1 MNNKIIISYI
11 YDLSVYFPKMLKRDN
26 IEFGDIKLP
35 EYAKEI
41 KSYNEYFVKYDF
53 RYYKK
58 KTKLKSYKLIENE
71 IGTIDGA
78 ITLLQ
83 KIDTLRINDKR
94 MNLISEIVGDNYNRD
109 YVMNKVLEK
118 FGEDYLETADI
129 FVKGSEILDYI
140 ERKYVKKEYRSGM
153 Y

>member
-1 MNNKIIISYI
+1 MNNKIVSYI
-11 YDLSVYFPKMLKRDN
+11 YDLALYFPKMLKRDN
-26 IEFGDIKLP
+26 IKLEDIKLP

-58 KTKLKSYKLIENE
+58 KTKIKSYKFIENE

-83 KIDTLRINDKR
+83 KIDTLRINAKR
-94 MNLISEIVGDNYNRD
+94 MYQISKLVNENYDREF
-109 YVMNKVLEK
+109 VMNKVLET
-118 FGEDYLETADI
+118 FGDEYLETADI
-129 FVKGSEILDYI
+129 FIKEYEILKFIEDKYI
-140 ERKYVKKEYRSGM
+140 LSKFK
-153 Y
+153 

>member
-1 MNNKIIISYI
+1 MNNKIIVSYI

-26 IEFGDIKLP
+26 IELEDIKLP

-58 KTKLKSYKLIENE
+58 KTKLKSYRFIENE

-94 MNLISEIVGDNYNRD
+94 MYQISKLVNENYNRD
-109 YVMNKVLEK
+109 FVMNKVLEK
-118 FGEDYLETADI
+118 F
-129 FVKGSEILDYI
+129 
-140 ERKYVKKEYRSGM
+140 
-153 Y
+153 